1 MDTNIQEAEVSS
13 IEYVGPHT
21 TRGDLY
27 EIIVNLVEPGTARRS
42 RLSLLFRPAEAMF
55 LTHAL
60 QAMPLNPA
68 TEDHVLTDIARL
80 QT

>member
-1 MDTNIQEAEVSS
+1 MDTKTQEAEVSS

-60 QAMPLNPA
+60 QATPPNPT